1 MYKMRKETK
10 HQKMREVSEQRIA
23 QMTIEEK
30 AEFWEKIAKQ
40 WYDYYL
46 TYSSQYFK
54 ASTELD
60 DVDEERQKWKIVA
73 MSLGAL
79 EDAIEDVE
87 LEIDDDY

>member
-23 QMTIEEK
+23 QLTVEERS
-30 AEFWEKIAKQ
+30 EFWEKIAKQ

-54 ASTELD
+54 ASSELQE
-60 DVDEERQKWKIVA
+60 VDEERQKWKIVA
-73 MSLGAL
+73 MSLGAS
-79 EDAIEDVE
+79 EDAIEDIE
-87 LEIDDDY
+87 LKTDDEY

>member
-10 HQKMREVSEQRIA
+10 HAEMRKVSEQRIA

-40 WYDYYL
+40 WYDMYL
-46 TYSSQYFK
+46 KYSSQYFK
-54 ASTELD
+54 AFRELD

-73 MSLGAL
+73 MSLGAS

-87 LEIDDDY
+87 LEIDDEY

>member
-1 MYKMRKETK
+1 
-10 HQKMREVSEQRIA
+10 
-23 QMTIEEK
+23 
-30 AEFWEKIAKQ
+30 
-40 WYDYYL
+40 L

-54 ASTELD
+54 ASRELD

-79 EDAIEDVE
+79 EDAIDDVE